1 MNPLLAGEIGGGQPA
16 AFKRRQ
22 KLGASGGIGAGRAA
36 TWKNTVSFHGRGFIT
51 ARWKLIGGLPFT
63 AYVNKTLGLSRQERR
78 RLRAA
83 AHQMSHKSMNEVTDG
98 ARARLEGKIAY
109 LAMLNPQQAS
119 QIRYEK

>member
-51 ARWKLIGGLPFT
+51 AR
-63 AYVNKTLGLSRQERR
+63 
-78 RLRAA
+78 
-83 AHQMSHKSMNEVTDG
+83 
-98 ARARLEGKIAY
+98 
-109 LAMLNPQQAS
+109 
-119 QIRYEK
+119 